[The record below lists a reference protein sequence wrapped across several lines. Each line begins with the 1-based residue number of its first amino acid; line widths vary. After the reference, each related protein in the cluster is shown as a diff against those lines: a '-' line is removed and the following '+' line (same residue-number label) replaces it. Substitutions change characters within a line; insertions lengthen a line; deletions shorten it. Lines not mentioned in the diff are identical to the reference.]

1 MGIELIAKE
10 KAKKLKAKAIKYKR
24 KQGRAGQHEDFMY
37 NQPVTD
43 AEKKRYLA
51 AAKMGDTEY
60 ELGTKGYPRPKGPKF
75 GAKPFK
81 RKEGG
86 LLSKAK
92 KFLETGKKPS
102 FEPGKGARPEGSP
115 KATVFKSKTTKKP
128 VANKKSQFKTAVEKS
143 QNNARR
149 RKNLKGTSTKKTEIK
164 KVEKIPNILRDAIKG
179 NKVDMKKIDSVKKG
193 RAADEAI
200 GRKPGSGVF
209 YDKNRKKMLA
219 AVTKEQLAKSGLSLN
234 AYLNQQRGL
243 TARKKTTT
251 TPKANNKV
259 TSKYTQ
265 KQKGYKAG
273 GMTKRSFGGMA
284 IKGVKD
290 PSKIFKG

>member
-1 MGIELIAKE
+1 MASETMS
-10 KAKKLKAKAIKYKR
+10 R
-24 KQGRAGQHEDFMY
+24 F
-37 NQPVTD
+37 
-43 AEKKRYLA
+43 
-51 AAKMGDTEY
+51 
-60 ELGTKGYPRPKGPKF
+60 
-75 GAKPFK
+75 
-81 RKEGG
+81 
-86 LLSKAK
+86 K
-92 KFLETGKKPS
+92 KFLASGKKPVAS
-102 FEPGKGARPEGSP
+102 PGKGARPEGSP
-115 KATVFKSKTTKKP
+115 KATVFKSKTNKTNKKP
-128 VANKKSQFKTAVEKS
+128 VSNKKSQFKTAVEKS

-149 RKNLKGTSTKKTEIK
+149 VKNLKGTSTKKTEIK
-164 KVEKIPNILRDAIKG
+164 KGQDIPKILRGAIQG
-179 NKVDMKKIDSVKKG
+179 NKVNMKKIDSVKKG

-209 YDKNRKKMLA
+209 YDKDRKKMLA

-251 TPKANNKV
+251 PKANNKV
-259 TSKYTQ
+259 TSQYTQ